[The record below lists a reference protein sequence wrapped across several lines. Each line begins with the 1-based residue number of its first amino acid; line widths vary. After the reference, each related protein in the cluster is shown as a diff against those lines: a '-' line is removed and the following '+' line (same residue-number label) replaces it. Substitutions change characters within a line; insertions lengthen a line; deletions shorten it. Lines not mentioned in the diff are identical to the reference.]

1 MADGCVIFD
10 FDGVIADT
18 EALHLQAYNFA
29 FTEQAAALGKAA
41 PPQPQSLQLTA
52 DQYFAK
58 YIVYGNREGFAHMLT
73 DGGYRV
79 SEPLLDAL
87 CQSKDR
93 FFEGSLHRF
102 AEPLPGVRQL
112 LEWLDKRSVPRAIC
126 SGAARREIHHLL
138 DLFGVRDHFD
148 FIITIEDVRYGK
160 PDPEGYNLA
169 FQKLYEKYDAGLAK
183 PHSLVIEDSA
193 GGCSAAKAAGI
204 PVLGVATSLPLARLL
219 ACADHALPDLSHLDY
234 GELGRWLGMGG

>member
-18 EALHLQAYNFA
+18 ETLHLQAYNFA
-29 FTEQAAALGKAA
+29 FTDQAAALRKAA
-41 PPQPQSLQLTA
+41 PDRPQPPQLTA

-58 YIVYGNREGFAHMLT
+58 YIVYGNREGFALMLT
-73 DGGYRV
+73 DAGYRATA
-79 SEPLLDAL
+79 PLLDAL
-87 CQSKDR
+87 CESKDR
-93 FFEGSLHRF
+93 FFDDSLQHI

-112 LEWLDKRSVPRAIC
+112 LGWLEERQVPRAIC
-126 SGAARREIHHLL
+126 SGAARREIQHLL
-138 DLFGVRDHFD
+138 GLFGVRAHFE
-148 FIITIEDVRYGK
+148 FIITIEDVRHGK

-169 FQKLYEKYDAGLAK
+169 FQKLYEKYDTNLAK

-204 PVLGVATSLPLARLL
+204 PVLGVATSLPLARLQ

-234 GELGRWLGMGG
+234 GELTRWLGMGV